1 MQETISQLSQYWA
14 ALFIGLLTVGGFGAL
29 LLWAILSGQFRNVE
43 APKHRILEID
53 QQTEVQDR

>member
-1 MQETISQLSQYWA
+1 MQETISNLSQYWT
-14 ALFIGLLTVGGFGAL
+14 ALLIGLLTLGGFGAL
-29 LLWAILSGQFRNVE
+29 FLWAVLSGQFRNVE